1 MLMTALNKEK
11 VAEEVQVP
19 IAESMQDPAL
29 TPVWLDR
36 WAPWIYGTLALVVI
50 VYGPQLVDMIS
61 NIALTSPGF
70 RVW

>member
-1 MLMTALNKEK
+1 MTALSKETVK
-11 VAEEVQVP
+11 EEVEVP
-19 IAESMQDPAL
+19 VAESMQDLAL

-36 WAPWIYGTLALVVI
+36 WAPWIYGALALIVL
-50 VYGPQLVDMIS
+50 VYGPGLFDLIK